1 MIKKILVMVLG
12 AALVLAPTYSFARR
26 GADDGAGHEANHGGG
41 HEQNH
46 GGNGGHE
53 QNHGGNGGHEQNHG
67 GNSGGNTGGHH
78 DMDDA
83 AGHDLNDNDTDDHL
97 PPPTP
102 AP

>member
-46 GGNGGHE
+46 GGN
-53 QNHGGNGGHEQNHG
+53 
-67 GNSGGNTGGHH
+67 SGGNTGGHH

-83 AGHDLNDNDTDDHL
+83 AGHDLNDNDADDHL